1 MTPLWPR
8 ANGLMERF
16 MQNINKCIRTFITSK
31 TNWKENLQLMLM
43 NYRITPHQTTGIA
56 ASTFFF
62 NKQPRSFIPDVF
74 AKNEKSLYYSK
85 GKIINRIDKRDWL

>member
-56 ASTFFF
+56 PSTIFF
-62 NKQPRSFIPDVF
+62 NKQPRSFIPDVST
-74 AKNEKSLYYSK
+74 KNEKSLYYSQM
-85 GKIINRIDKRDWL
+85 KIKQ